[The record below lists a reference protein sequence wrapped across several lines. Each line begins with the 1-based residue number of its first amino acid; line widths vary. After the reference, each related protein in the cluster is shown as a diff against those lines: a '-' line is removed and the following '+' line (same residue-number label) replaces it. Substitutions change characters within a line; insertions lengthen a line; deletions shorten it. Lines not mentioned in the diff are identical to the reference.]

1 MLTFAGPTSHIPRGG
16 FRYVHQEDGHVTE
29 HIVLE
34 ECYRLA
40 VEYRHLNRYPVPLNF
55 RTQMEDAM
63 CKQVDQD
70 GICVDDSTRKA
81 YRSTHRPPLSALE
94 IWNGTKFLADYLKS
108 GLPEAPEEEVK
119 QRIGICTACEFNVTF
134 DEKLKGCSTCG
145 VSKVAHA
152 IMDFIMRRQTLPGED
167 KLKACAHCGCSLK
180 ALVRPPLDL
189 IQKHLPDYLNERLPS
204 HCWKKRK

>member
-1 MLTFAGPTSHIPRGG
+1 MLAFAGPSSHIPRGG

-40 VEYRHLNRYPVPLNF
+40 VEYRHNNHYPVPLDF

-70 GICVDDSTRKA
+70 GICVDGATKKS
-81 YRSTHRPPLSALE
+81 YRSTHRPPLSPRE
-94 IWNGTKFLADYLKS
+94 IWEGTKFAADYLKS
-108 GLPEAPEEEVK
+108 GLPEAPDEEVK
-119 QRIGICTACEFNVTF
+119 RRIAICLTCEFNVTF
-134 DEKLKGCSTCG
+134 DESPKWCAGCG
-145 VSKVAHA
+145 VSKVAHS
-152 IMDFIMRRQTLPGED
+152 IMDFITRRQRFENEE
-167 KLKACAHCGCSLK
+167 KLKACQHCGCSLK

-189 IQKHLPDYLNERLPS
+189 IQKHLPDYLNERLPQ
-204 HCWKKRK
+204 HCWKKRQ